1 LSEVKINTDGIRYIA
16 LFENT
21 TGATAKDCLV
31 DDENNRVI
39 FVVKSGDMGI
49 AIGKNGEHINRVV
62 KNIGRHVEVVEYSDN
77 PETFIKGLLL
87 PANVNDVKIGYKGD
101 RRIAYVEVSTK
112 EKGLAI
118 GRNGRNIE
126 KVKLLAKRHHDIDD
140 VTIK

>member
-1 LSEVKINTDGIRYIA
+1 MSEVKINTDGIRYIA

-62 KNIGRHVEVVEYSDN
+62 KNIGRHV
-77 PETFIKGLLL
+77 
-87 PANVNDVKIGYKGD
+87 
-101 RRIAYVEVSTK
+101 
-112 EKGLAI
+112 
-118 GRNGRNIE
+118 
-126 KVKLLAKRHHDIDD
+126 
-140 VTIK
+140 

>member
-1 LSEVKINTDGIRYIA
+1 MSEVKINTDGIRYIA
-16 LFENT
+16 LFENV
-21 TGATAKDCLV
+21 TGATAVDCLV
-31 DDENNRVI
+31 DDDNNRVI

-62 KNIGRHVEVVEYSDN
+62 KNVGRHVEVVEYSDE
-77 PETFIKGLLL
+77 PEKFIKDLLQ
-87 PANVNDVKIGYKGD
+87 PANASSVKIGYKGD
-101 RRIAYVEVSTK
+101 RRIAYVEVSIK

-140 VTIK
+140 VTIQ

>member
-1 LSEVKINTDGIRYIA
+1 MSEVKINTDGIRYIA

-21 TGATAKDCLV
+21 TGATARDCLV

-39 FVVKSGDMGI
+39 FVVKPGDMGI

-62 KNIGRHVEVVEYSDN
+62 KNIGRHVEVVEYSDD
-77 PETFIKGLLL
+77 PKTFIKGLLQ
-87 PANVNDVKIGYKGD
+87 PANVSDVKIGYKGD

>member
-1 LSEVKINTDGIRYIA
+1 MNEVRINTDGIRYIA
-16 LFENT
+16 LFENL

-62 KNIGRHVEVVEYSDN
+62 KNIGRHVEVVEYSDD
-77 PETFIKGLLL
+77 PETFIKSLLQ
-87 PANVNDVKIGYKGD
+87 PANANSVKIGYKGD
-101 RRIAYVEVSTK
+101 KRIAYVEVSTK
-112 EKGLAI
+112 DKGLAI

-126 KVKLLAKRHHDIDD
+126 KVKVLSKRHHDIDD
-140 VTIK
+140 VTIQ

>member
-1 LSEVKINTDGIRYIA
+1 MSEVRINTNGIRYIA
-16 LFENT
+16 LFENL

-62 KNIGRHVEVVEYSDN
+62 KNIGRHVEVVEYSDD
-77 PETFIKGLLL
+77 PEKFIKSLLQ
-87 PANVNDVKIGYKGD
+87 PANANSVKIGYKGD
-101 RRIAYVEVSTK
+101 KRIAYVEVSTK
-112 EKGLAI
+112 DKGLAI

-126 KVKLLAKRHHDIDD
+126 KVKVLSKRHHDIDD
-140 VTIK
+140 VTIQ